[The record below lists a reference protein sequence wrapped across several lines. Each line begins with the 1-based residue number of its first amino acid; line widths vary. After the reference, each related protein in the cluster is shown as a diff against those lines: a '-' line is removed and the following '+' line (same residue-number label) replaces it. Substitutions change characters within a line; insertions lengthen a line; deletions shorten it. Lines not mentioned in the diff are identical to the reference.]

1 MHEFFIFMV
10 LLLAVVIAIVIIATH
25 HVRKM
30 AELENRKNDNGSTSR
45 INALEAEVA
54 SLRQIVAEQAIA
66 LDDVSSMHRR
76 LLDRAIT
83 DSGIRERLETK

>member
-1 MHEFFIFMV
+1 MRRSY
-10 LLLAVVIAIVIIATH
+10 IAIHLPT
-25 HVRKM
+25 
-30 AELENRKNDNGSTSR
+30 ENPQSRVGQQFPSR